1 MRLVVTRDADE
12 MHELAAE
19 LIASEIRS
27 KPDAVVVP
35 AMGNTPMRAYRRLAE
50 MRQEGELD
58 TSQIRVCQ
66 LDEYLGVSDDDPRS
80 LYGWL
85 RRSFLDPLGIPPS
98 RVNRFHGDACDIE
111 RECQEYDRT
120 VEAWGG
126 YDLVILGL
134 GPNGHLGF
142 NEPPS
147 DSAAPTRAVELTE
160 ASLESNAT
168 YWGDIERVPRR
179 ALTAGM
185 TQLLAARKI
194 LLLASGR
201 HKREI
206 LHKTLRGQIT
216 PEVPASY
223 LQGLTQVTVL
233 ADREAWGR

>member
-1 MRLVVTRDADE
+1 MVIARDAEE
-12 MHELAAE
+12 MHELATE
-19 LIASEIRS
+19 LVASEIRS
-27 KPDAVVVP
+27 KPNAVVVP
-35 AMGNTPMRAYRRLAE
+35 AMGNTPMETYRRLAE
-50 MRQEGELD
+50 LRQEGQLD
-58 TSQIRVCQ
+58 TSSLRVCQ

-120 VEAWGG
+120 VEAWGS

-147 DSAAPTRAVELTE
+147 DSTSPTRAVELTE
-160 ASLESNAT
+160 ASLLSNAT
-168 YWGDIERVPRR
+168 YWGGVDRVPRG

-194 LLLASGR
+194 LLLVCGR

-206 LHKTLRGQIT
+206 LHRALSGQMT
-216 PEVPASY
+216 PEVPASF
-223 LQGLTQVTVL
+223 LQALPQVTVL
-233 ADREAWGR
+233 ADRDAWGR